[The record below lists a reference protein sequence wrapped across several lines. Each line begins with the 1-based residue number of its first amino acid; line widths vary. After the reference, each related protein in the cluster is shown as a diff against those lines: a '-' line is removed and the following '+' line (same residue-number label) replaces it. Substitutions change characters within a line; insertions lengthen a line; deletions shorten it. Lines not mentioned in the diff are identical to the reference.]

1 MRSKHREFTESE
13 DQYIR
18 EHFSSMSYRDIAKYL
33 DRPERSIDS
42 RGRKLG
48 LAKWTT
54 RPFSPEEDEI
64 IRTSHGRTS
73 VAVAE
78 QLGRAPS
85 VVRLRARRLGIK
97 SWFDITP
104 KRDDWE
110 GYKLRHGIKDGQGK
124 RIGRSLEHRCIMEEY
139 LGRRL
144 VSGEVVHHINCA
156 KRDNRIENLHLCA
169 SMSDHCKI
177 HTGLLDLIPELLENG
192 YIEFDRT
199 EGVYRVCKTSK

>member
-18 EHFSSMSYRDIAKYL
+18 EHLSSMPYRDIAKL
-33 DRPERSIDS
+33 LGRPERAIDS
-42 RGRKLG
+42 RCRKLG
-48 LAKWTT
+48 MRKWVKT
-54 RPFSPEEDEI
+54 PFSPEEDEV
-64 IRTSHGRTS
+64 IRTAHGRTS
-73 VAVAE
+73 VSVAE
-78 QLGRAPS
+78 QLGRAPA
-85 VVRLRARRLGIK
+85 VIRLRARRLGIK

-104 KRDDWE
+104 RRDDCQ
-110 GYKLRHGIKDGQGK
+110 GYKLRHGIRDGQGK
-124 RIGRSLEHRCIMEEY
+124 RIGRAPEHRCIMEEH

-156 KRDNRIENLHLCA
+156 KRDNRIENLHVCP
-169 SMSDHCKI
+169 SMSDHRKI

-199 EGVYRVCKTSK
+199 QGVYRTCTKNK